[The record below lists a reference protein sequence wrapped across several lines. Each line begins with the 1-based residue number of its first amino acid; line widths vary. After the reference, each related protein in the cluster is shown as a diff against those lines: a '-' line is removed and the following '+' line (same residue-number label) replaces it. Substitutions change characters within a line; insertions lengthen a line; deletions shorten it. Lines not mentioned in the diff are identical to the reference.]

1 MSIVKELL
9 RKLAKKSFPKRR
21 VIKILKLRSEA
32 STRNYYRLRLSAGF
46 SVVAMLINELDKDPE
61 IVSRVREAT
70 DVFKSYGVRVPCIFD
85 WHPEEKVMFV
95 RDAGSS
101 TLEDVCQGHGVKFYL
116 PFYKQ
121 IIDHLLILHWAPVP
135 EGIENKI
142 PMKISFTQ
150 SKFEEEFRFF
160 IRHSG
165 LAEKMDPATL
175 NKITDLFQS
184 VSQKMTQE
192 KYVLT
197 HRDLHSRNI
206 HIKDH
211 APFYIDHQDAR
222 MGPYQYDLV
231 SLIRDSYVH
240 LSHKAET
247 ELVKYYLDQA
257 LTVWK
262 ADMDQ
267 ADFFKGYYLCLF
279 QRSVK
284 ACGTFYFQ
292 TYSRKHV
299 KYQKYIPLVLQYAL
313 TALHKLVEE
322 PSQITAMQQ
331 GLEMLIREQ
340 NV

>member
-1 MSIVKELL
+1 MTIVKELL

-32 STRNYYRLRLSAGF
+32 STRNYYRLKLSAGF
-46 SVVAMLINELDKDPE
+46 SVIAMLINELDKDPE
-61 IVSRVREAT
+61 IVDRVRDAT
-70 DVFKSYGVRVPCIFD
+70 DVFKSYGVRVPCVFD
-85 WHPEEKVMFV
+85 WHAEEKVMFV

-101 TLEDVCQGHGVKFYL
+101 TLEDICQGHGVKYYL
-116 PFYKQ
+116 PYYKQ

-135 EGIENKI
+135 EGMQDKI
-142 PMKISFTQ
+142 PLRISFTRK
-150 SKFEEEFRFF
+150 KFEDEFQFF
-160 IRHSG
+160 VRYSEIAG
-165 LAEKMDPATL
+165 KIAPETL
-175 NKITDLFQS
+175 NNITDLFQN
-184 VSQKMTQE
+184 VSQKMTCE

-211 APFYIDHQDAR
+211 EPFYIDHQDAR

-257 LTVWK
+257 SKIWK
-262 ADMDQ
+262 ADMNETE
-267 ADFFKGYYLCLF
+267 FFRGYYLCLF

-284 ACGTFYFQ
+284 AAGTFYFQ
-292 TYSRKHV
+292 TYVREHV
-299 KYQKYIPLVLQYAL
+299 KYQKYIPIVLQYAL
-313 TALHKLVEE
+313 SALFKLGEE
-322 PSQITAMQQ
+322 PSRVAAMQEV
-331 GLEMLIREQ
+331 LEMLIREQ
-340 NV
+340 KG

>member
-1 MSIVKELL
+1 MIIVKELL

-21 VIKILKLRSEA
+21 VVKILKLRTEA

-46 SVVAMLINELDKDPE
+46 SVVAMFINELDKDPE
-61 IVSRVREAT
+61 IVCRVREAT
-70 DVFKSYGVRVPCIFD
+70 DVFKSYGVRVPCIFG

-101 TLEDVCQGHGVKFYL
+101 TLEDICQGHGIKFYL

-135 EGIENKI
+135 EGIQDKI
-142 PMKISFTQ
+142 PMKIAFTR
-150 SKFEEEFRFF
+150 SKFEDEFRFF
-160 IRHSG
+160 ILHSR
-165 LAEKMDPATL
+165 LAEKTDPETL
-175 NKITDLFQS
+175 IKVTNLFKS
-184 VSQKMTQE
+184 VSQKMTEE

-211 APFYIDHQDAR
+211 EPFYIDHQDAR

-231 SLIRDSYVH
+231 SLVRDSYVH
-240 LSHKAET
+240 LSHKVET

-257 LTVWK
+257 SKVWK
-262 ADMDQ
+262 TSLDQ
-267 ADFFKGYYLCLF
+267 ASFFKGYYLCLF

-284 ACGTFYFQ
+284 AAGTFYYQ
-292 TYSRKHV
+292 TYVRKHT
-299 KYQKYIPLVLQYAL
+299 KYQKYLPLVLQYAL
-313 TALHKLVEE
+313 SALPKLGAGSSEME
-322 PSQITAMQQ
+322 AMQKI
-331 GLEMLIREQ
+331 LEMLLLEQ
-340 NV
+340 KD